1 YERVLNVLEQYR
13 SRNPDKVKVQAI
25 DPIAEPAK
33 LDAWI
38 GQLKRDYGQNVSAYE
53 ELLRGFPKTLEQ
65 IRTVATGQEQAM
77 RKLMKDLGEDALGKL
92 PVEQQEKLAGTING
106 AFSTVRQFPAVLDA
120 INTSI
125 NTELEKKIPNYA
137 AGKDTLVSL
146 LGQFSTQNQRVS
158 ERLAQLR
165 DDKATPPAIADYAK
179 NAIPAF
185 DQMKKIA
192 DDTIAKGNALGKLK
206 LEEVRRKLIP
216 ADDTEAPPPAIV
228 VMGKDDIRVID
239 FDSVWKSG
247 DSTGLTGMSSEKPK
261 LRFAGE
267 QQITTAMLALSQ
279 AKKRKVAFIR
289 DGGPPPTDARNGAQ
303 GLSDLADRL
312 RAYNF
317 EVVDKDISGQWA
329 QQAMQMAM
337 RGGMPPTPEPPDDE
351 LKDAVW
357 VVLPGTGDMQTGGPS
372 PMMAQKLKEH
382 LEPDD
387 KGRDLSVDAKD
398 PTLVRS
404 AARKFVPGDKGD
416 TLEIAATGA
425 WKTGKYKVTEVRED
439 AAVLDGAPAP
449 AGATGG
455 QWEAVPGAAMC
466 LMNVNT
472 DDLSSVLR
480 EFGVEVKTN
489 KIAVHELIES
499 ASGAA
504 DDFIET
510 ARRSPAIFVL
520 NQYGD
525 HPITTP
531 LNSLDGVFPPM
542 IPVKKVDAPGAN
554 VTPILPIPQQPP
566 SWGTD
571 IESLQN
577 GGKIKF
583 NPEKDIKGPLWA
595 GAAVEKKG
603 AGKLVVI
610 GSRTWVTNSIVR
622 FPDQRLQK
630 QRLDVA
636 RFPGNGELFTNSVFW
651 LANQENMIALSPSAM
666 DTPRIAS
673 MSIGALNVWRVG
685 VFLVGL
691 PVAALLCGLFV
702 YQSRRD

>member
-1 YERVLNVLEQYR
+1 MSEANTEKTTGPAALPPPEDQSQRWMKYGANVVLATVIVILMAGFVIWLAQAQDLHLFGHRFSLRARPDLTSNSSNSLKPQTEAVVKDLPGEVTLVSLYPKLKQEERGQKEDTYERVLNVLEQYR

-179 NAIPAF
+179 SAIPAF

-351 LKDAVW
+351 L
-357 VVLPGTGDMQTGGPS
+357 
-372 PMMAQKLKEH
+372 
-382 LEPDD
+382 
-387 KGRDLSVDAKD
+387 
-398 PTLVRS
+398 
-404 AARKFVPGDKGD
+404 
-416 TLEIAATGA
+416 
-425 WKTGKYKVTEVRED
+425 
-439 AAVLDGAPAP
+439 
-449 AGATGG
+449 
-455 QWEAVPGAAMC
+455 
-466 LMNVNT
+466 
-472 DDLSSVLR
+472 
-480 EFGVEVKTN
+480 
-489 KIAVHELIES
+489 
-499 ASGAA
+499 
-504 DDFIET
+504 
-510 ARRSPAIFVL
+510 
-520 NQYGD
+520 
-525 HPITTP
+525 
-531 LNSLDGVFPPM
+531 
-542 IPVKKVDAPGAN
+542 
-554 VTPILPIPQQPP
+554 
-566 SWGTD
+566 
-571 IESLQN
+571 
-577 GGKIKF
+577 
-583 NPEKDIKGPLWA
+583 
-595 GAAVEKKG
+595 
-603 AGKLVVI
+603 
-610 GSRTWVTNSIVR
+610 
-622 FPDQRLQK
+622 
-630 QRLDVA
+630 
-636 RFPGNGELFTNSVFW
+636 
-651 LANQENMIALSPSAM
+651 
-666 DTPRIAS
+666 
-673 MSIGALNVWRVG
+673 
-685 VFLVGL
+685 
-691 PVAALLCGLFV
+691 
-702 YQSRRD
+702 